1 MGDDSPVAGPATPS
15 HDPQGLELARQI
27 ARATRGSG
35 PRPAPRKR
43 KPVQRTDEP
52 TRIGEVLA
60 EVIDTEGWTREV
72 NVHQLLA
79 RWPTLVGPVNAAHSV
94 PESYKE
100 TVLTVRAES
109 TTWASSLRTIA
120 PQLVAILNENLGQ
133 GTVTRVHVVGPESP
147 NWKRGLRSVP
157 GRGPRDTYG

>member
-1 MGDDSPVAGPATPS
+1 MTDETPA
-15 HDPQGLELARQI
+15 HDPQGLDLARQI
-27 ARATRGSG
+27 ARAARGSA
-35 PRPAPRKR
+35 PRKAPRKR
-43 KPVQRTDEP
+43 TPLQRTDEP

-60 EVIDTEGWTREV
+60 EVIDSQGWTREV
-72 NVHQLLA
+72 NIHQLLA

-94 PESYKE
+94 PESYRD

-120 PQLVAILNENLGQ
+120 PQLVAILNESLGQ
-133 GTVTRVHVVGPESP
+133 GTVTRVQVVGPETP
-147 NWKRGLRSVP
+147 NWKKGRRSVP

>member
-1 MGDDSPVAGPATPS
+1 MTDEIPV
-15 HDPQGLELARQI
+15 HDPKGLELARQI
-27 ARATRGSG
+27 ARAARGT
-35 PRPAPRKR
+35 APRQAPKKR

-60 EVIDTEGWTREV
+60 EVIDTQGWTREV

-79 RWPTLVGPVNAAHSV
+79 RWSALVGPANAAHSV
-94 PESYKE
+94 PESYND

-133 GTVTRVHVVGPESP
+133 GTVTRVQVVGPESP
-147 NWKRGLRSVP
+147 NWKKGRRSVP